1 LNDTAFFIALMG
13 LLIVLVVILGV
24 LLGWGLKELE
34 MKVSEKSKRNV
45 KVFRICP
52 RCGRDLSL
60 MPEDIK
66 RCPYCENELP

>member
-1 LNDTAFFIALMG
+1 LNDAAYLIAIIG
-13 LLIVLVVILGV
+13 LFVVLFVILGV
-24 LLGWGLKELE
+24 LLGWWLKELE

-66 RCPYCENELP
+66 RCPYCGNELP